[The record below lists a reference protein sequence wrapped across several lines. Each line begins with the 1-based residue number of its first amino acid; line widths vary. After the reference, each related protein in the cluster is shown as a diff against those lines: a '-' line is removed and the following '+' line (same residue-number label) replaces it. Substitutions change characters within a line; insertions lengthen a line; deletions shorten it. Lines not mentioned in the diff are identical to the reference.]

1 MQRTNEEG
9 AVTVEVDTEK
19 PVKKRGRGRPPVTPE
34 ESKELQTVQAL
45 KDARQRKSHP
55 DPILSKTVAT
65 MALAG
70 FPREQICAALKIS
83 PETLGQHYHDEM
95 THGRTNIM
103 AEVVGSLAQRAI
115 AGSDTAA
122 IWLTKTRL
130 GWSDRQQVDV
140 NANIEVV
147 HHRGELMSELTGLIQ
162 KGITIDAEPIPENP
176 GKTDS
181 DP

>member
-1 MQRTNEEG
+1 
-9 AVTVEVDTEK
+9 
-19 PVKKRGRGRPPVTPE
+19 
-34 ESKELQTVQAL
+34 
-45 KDARQRKSHP
+45 
-55 DPILSKTVAT
+55 
-65 MALAG
+65 
-70 FPREQICAALKIS
+70 
-83 PETLGQHYHDEM
+83 
-95 THGRTNIM
+95 M

-176 GKTDS
+176 GKIDS
-181 DP
+181 DPQSQG

>member
-1 MQRTNEEG
+1 
-9 AVTVEVDTEK
+9 
-19 PVKKRGRGRPPVTPE
+19 
-34 ESKELQTVQAL
+34 
-45 KDARQRKSHP
+45 
-55 DPILSKTVAT
+55 
-65 MALAG
+65 
-70 FPREQICAALKIS
+70 
-83 PETLGQHYHDEM
+83 M

-147 HHRGELMSELTGLIQ
+147 HHRGELMTELAGLIQ

-181 DP
+181 EP

>member
-9 AVTVEVDTEK
+9 AVSIETAVEK
-19 PVKKRGRGRPPVTPE
+19 PVKRKPGRPKKDIESLKKQIAVSPE
-34 ESKELQTVQAL
+34 KRLHN
-45 KDARQRKSHP
+45 HP
-55 DPILSKTVAT
+55 DPAISQAITT

-70 FPREQICAALKIS
+70 FSQADICKVCKIS
-83 PETLGQHYHDEM
+83 AETIAQYYHDEA
-95 THGRTNIM
+95 THGRQRVM

-181 DP
+181 DPQSQG

>member
-1 MQRTNEEG
+1 M
-9 AVTVEVDTEK
+9 TVEVDTEK
-19 PVKKRGRGRPPVTPE
+19 PVKKRGRGRPPVAPE
-34 ESKELQTVQAL
+34 DSKELKTVQAL
-45 KDARQRKSHP
+45 KETRLRWSHP
-55 DPILSKTVAT
+55 DPLLAKTVET
-65 MALAG
+65 MSLAG
-70 FPREQICAALKIS
+70 FPREQICAVLKIS
-83 PETLGQHYHDEM
+83 PETLGQHYHHEM
-95 THGRTNIM
+95 THGRSKLM
-103 AEVVGSLAQRAI
+103 ADVVGSLAQRAI

-181 DP
+181 DPQSRG